1 MFATTPVRLPT
12 YPYCIGV
19 QRAIFFMEEMKDK
32 ELPTAVFV
40 KKSLVLNI
48 FWEPKSFPSSVTV
61 KLNKMKVET
70 LEKETT
76 ESE

>member
-1 MFATTPVRLPT
+1 LAS
-12 YPYCIGV
+12 IGLIM
-19 QRAIFFMEEMKDK
+19 A
-32 ELPTAVFV
+32 A
-40 KKSLVLNI
+40 
-48 FWEPKSFPSSVTV
+48 SVTV